1 MRIVPIITAVLVST
15 ALYVVVFERDRLSSF
30 IQSTEPPVSE
40 SADTQVQEPVQ
51 PEASDPLSAIV
62 KVVVQTSQAR
72 MIDSAVILRGETQA
86 ARSVTVRAETSGQ
99 IINDP
104 LRKGRMVA
112 AGDVLCQID
121 PGVRTSALADARA
134 RLASAQARIPESAAR
149 VAEAN
154 ARLDEA
160 RINFNAANK
169 LSETGFASETR
180 VASAQAAVRAAEAA
194 VATATSGLE
203 ATKSGIQS
211 AEAAVESAQK
221 ELDRV
226 TITAPFGGLQETDTA
241 ELGSL
246 MQPGAACATIVQL
259 DPIKVVGFVPKTEL
273 FRVTI
278 GAPARAKLTGGR
290 MVQGS
295 VTFISRSADP
305 VTRTFRIEIDVDNA
319 DQSISDGQT
328 AELVIAAEGND
339 AHLLPQSS
347 LTLNDAGALGV
358 RIVVDDTARFVPVT
372 LVRDTIE
379 GVWVTGLPAQADV
392 IVIGQEYVRDGVRVA
407 PTYQG
412 EM

>member
-1 MRIVPIITAVLVST
+1 MRIVPIITAVLVSA
-15 ALYVVVFERDRLSSF
+15 ALYVFVFERDRLSSLT
-30 IQSTEPPVSE
+30 QGDTTPASVS
-40 SADTQVQEPVQ
+40 SDTQTDELTQAD
-51 PEASDPLSAIV
+51 ASDPDSGVV
-62 KVVVQTSQAR
+62 KVVVQKSQAR

-104 LRKGRMVA
+104 LRKGHVVT
-112 AGDVLCQID
+112 AGDILCQID
-121 PGVRTSALADARA
+121 PGVRSSALADARA
-134 RLASAQARIPESAAR
+134 RLASAQARIPETAAR

-154 ARLDEA
+154 ARLEEA

-180 VASAQAAVRAAEAA
+180 VASAQAGVRSAEAA

-203 ATKSGIQS
+203 ATKSAIQS

-226 TITAPFGGLQETDTA
+226 TITAPFGGLLETDTA

-259 DPIKVVGFVPKTEL
+259 DPIKVVGFVPETAL
-273 FRVTI
+273 SRVTI

-290 MVQGS
+290 MVQGL

-305 VTRTFRIEIDVDNA
+305 VTRTFRIEIDVANT

-328 AELVIAAEGND
+328 AEIVIAAEGDN

-347 LTLNDAGALGV
+347 LTLNDAGTLGV
-358 RIVVDDTARFVPVT
+358 RIVVANTARFVPVT
-372 LVRDTIE
+372 LVRDTID

-392 IVIGQEYVRDGVRVA
+392 IVIGQEYVRHGVRVA

>member
-1 MRIVPIITAVLVST
+1 MRIVPIITAVLVSA
-15 ALYVVVFERDRLSSF
+15 ALYVFVFERDRLSSLT
-30 IQSTEPPVSE
+30 QGDTTPASVS
-40 SADTQVQEPVQ
+40 SDTQTDEPTQ
-51 PEASDPLSAIV
+51 ADASDPDSGVV
-62 KVVVQTSQAR
+62 KVVVQKSQAR

-104 LRKGRMVA
+104 LRKGHVVT
-112 AGDVLCQID
+112 AGDILCQID
-121 PGVRTSALADARA
+121 PGVRSSALADARA
-134 RLASAQARIPESAAR
+134 RLASAQARIPETAAR

-154 ARLDEA
+154 ARLEEA

-180 VASAQAAVRAAEAA
+180 VASAQAGVRSAEAA

-203 ATKSGIQS
+203 ATKSAIQS

-226 TITAPFGGLQETDTA
+226 TITAPFGGLLETDTA

-259 DPIKVVGFVPKTEL
+259 DPIKVVGFVPETAL
-273 FRVTI
+273 SRVTI

-290 MVQGS
+290 MVQGL

-305 VTRTFRIEIDVDNA
+305 VTRTFRIEIDVANT

-328 AELVIAAEGND
+328 AEIVIAAEGDN

-347 LTLNDAGALGV
+347 LTLNDAGTLGV
-358 RIVVDDTARFVPVT
+358 RIVVANTARFVPVT
-372 LVRDTIE
+372 LVRDTID
-379 GVWVTGLPAQADV
+379 GVWVTGLPTQADV
-392 IVIGQEYVRDGVRVA
+392 IVIGQEYVRHGVRVA

>member
-1 MRIVPIITAVLVST
+1 MRIVPIITAVLVSA
-15 ALYVVVFERDRLSSF
+15 ALYVFVFERDRLSSLT
-30 IQSTEPPVSE
+30 QGDTTPASVS
-40 SADTQVQEPVQ
+40 SDTQTDEPTQ
-51 PEASDPLSAIV
+51 ADASDPDSGVV
-62 KVVVQTSQAR
+62 KVVVQKSQAR

-104 LRKGRMVA
+104 LRKGHVVT
-112 AGDVLCQID
+112 AGDILCQID
-121 PGVRTSALADARA
+121 PGVRSSALADARA
-134 RLASAQARIPESAAR
+134 RLASAQARIPETAAR

-180 VASAQAAVRAAEAA
+180 VASAQAGVRSAEAA

-203 ATKSGIQS
+203 ATKSAIQS

-221 ELDRV
+221 DLDRV
-226 TITAPFGGLQETDTA
+226 TITAPVGGLLETNTA

-259 DPIKVVGFVPKTEL
+259 DPIKVVGFVPETAL
-273 FRVTI
+273 SRVTI

-290 MVQGS
+290 MVQGL

-305 VTRTFRIEIDVDNA
+305 VTRTFRIEIDVANT

-328 AELVIAAEGND
+328 AEIVIAAEGDN

-347 LTLNDAGALGV
+347 LTLNDAGTLGV
-358 RIVVDDTARFVPVT
+358 RIVVANTARFVPVT
-372 LVRDTIE
+372 LVRDTID

-392 IVIGQEYVRDGVRVA
+392 IVIGQEYVRHGVRVA

>member
-1 MRIVPIITAVLVST
+1 MRIVPIITAVLVSA
-15 ALYVVVFERDRLSSF
+15 ALYVFVFERDRLSSLT
-30 IQSTEPPVSE
+30 QGDTTPASVS
-40 SADTQVQEPVQ
+40 SDTQTDEPTQ
-51 PEASDPLSAIV
+51 ADASDPDSGVV
-62 KVVVQTSQAR
+62 KVVVQKSQAR

-104 LRKGRMVA
+104 LRKGHVVTS
-112 AGDVLCQID
+112 GDILCQID
-121 PGVRTSALADARA
+121 PGVRSSALADARA
-134 RLASAQARIPESAAR
+134 RLASAQARIPETAAR

-180 VASAQAAVRAAEAA
+180 VASAQAGVRSAEAA

-203 ATKSGIQS
+203 ATKSAIQS

-226 TITAPFGGLQETDTA
+226 TITAPFGGLLETDTA

-259 DPIKVVGFVPKTEL
+259 DPIKVVGFVPETAL
-273 FRVTI
+273 SRVTI

-290 MVQGS
+290 MVQGL

-305 VTRTFRIEIDVDNA
+305 VTRTFRIEIDVANT

-328 AELVIAAEGND
+328 AEIVIAAEGDN

-347 LTLNDAGALGV
+347 LTLNDAGTLGV
-358 RIVVDDTARFVPVT
+358 RIVVANTARFVPVT
-372 LVRDTIE
+372 LVRDTID

-392 IVIGQEYVRDGVRVA
+392 IVIGQEYVRHGVRVA

>member
-1 MRIVPIITAVLVST
+1 MRIVPIITAVLVSA
-15 ALYVVVFERDRLSSF
+15 ALYVFVFERDRLSSLT
-30 IQSTEPPVSE
+30 QGDTTPASVS
-40 SADTQVQEPVQ
+40 SDTQTDEPTQ
-51 PEASDPLSAIV
+51 ADASDPDSGVV
-62 KVVVQTSQAR
+62 KVVVQKSQAR

-104 LRKGRMVA
+104 LRKGHVVT
-112 AGDVLCQID
+112 AGDILCQID
-121 PGVRTSALADARA
+121 PGVRSSALADARA
-134 RLASAQARIPESAAR
+134 RLASAQARIPETAAR

-154 ARLDEA
+154 ARLEEA

-180 VASAQAAVRAAEAA
+180 VASAQAGVRSAEAA

-203 ATKSGIQS
+203 ATKSAIQS

-226 TITAPFGGLQETDTA
+226 TITAPFGGLLETDTA

-259 DPIKVVGFVPKTEL
+259 DLIKVVGFVPETAL
-273 FRVTI
+273 SRVTI

-290 MVQGS
+290 MVQGL

-305 VTRTFRIEIDVDNA
+305 VTRTFRIEIDVANT

-328 AELVIAAEGND
+328 AEIVIAAEGDN

-347 LTLNDAGALGV
+347 LTLNDAGTLGV
-358 RIVVDDTARFVPVT
+358 RIVVANTARFVPVT
-372 LVRDTIE
+372 LVRDTID

-392 IVIGQEYVRDGVRVA
+392 IVIGQEYVRHGVRVA